1 MPGEQ
6 ARLMVVDDNEM
17 NRDLLARRLQREG
30 YAVSIAEDGYKA
42 LALIKTRRFD
52 LILLDLMMPGIS
64 GMEVLPLIRQIHSLA
79 DLPVI
84 ITTAKDQS
92 DDVVEALRLGANDYV
107 VKPIDLPVLL
117 ARIQTQ
123 LKLRRLSQLKD
134 EFLRIAS
141 HDLKNPLA
149 AVLLSAHLIQQA
161 VPPGTKMEAQ
171 YYQMVE
177 YIIKHSENM
186 QHIIRDFLDFQAV
199 EDGNLTLAREL
210 FQLNDVAQEVMAE
223 NAQYAAS
230 KSITLA
236 HDLDSALP
244 RINADSARVHQVA
257 QNLIG
262 NAIKFCPGGASVLI
276 RTHFAQGAAVFEVRD
291 SGPGLTN
298 TDLEHVFTKYA
309 RLSNKPTGEE
319 KSSGLGLAICK
330 QMIELH
336 GGQIGV
342 YNNPDQ
348 GATFWFSLP
357 ITEMTPVKS
366 GRLTQPPLL
375 PTST

>member
-6 ARLMVVDDNEM
+6 ARLIVVDDNEM
-17 NRDLLARRLQREG
+17 NRDLLGRRLQREG
-30 YAVSIAEDGYKA
+30 YAVAIAEDGYKA
-42 LALIKTRRFD
+42 LALIKNGRFD
-52 LILLDLMMPGIS
+52 LVLLDVMMPGIS
-64 GMEVLPLIRQIHSLA
+64 GIELLSLIRQIHSLA

-92 DDVVEALRLGANDYV
+92 DDVVEALQLGANDYV
-107 VKPIDLPVLL
+107 TKPIDLPVLL
-117 ARIQTQ
+117 ARIQTH
-123 LKLRRLSQLKD
+123 LKLKRLSQLKD

-141 HDLKNPLA
+141 HDLKNPLS
-149 AVLLSAHLIQQA
+149 AVLMSGHLLQQA
-161 VPPGTKMEAQ
+161 VPPGTMMEAR
-171 YYQMVE
+171 YYQMVG
-177 YIIKHSENM
+177 YIVKHSEDM
-186 QHIIRDFLDFQAV
+186 QRIIRDFLDFQAA
-199 EDGNLTLAREL
+199 EDGNLALARAAL
-210 FQLNDVAQEVMAE
+210 QLNDLARDVLAE

-230 KSITLA
+230 KSIALTC
-236 HDLDSALP
+236 DLDDALP
-244 RINADSARVHQVA
+244 VVNADTARVRQVA

-291 SGPGLTN
+291 SWPGLT
-298 TDLEHVFTKYA
+298 DADMEHAFTKYA

-342 YNNPDQ
+342 YNNPDR
-348 GATFWFSLP
+348 GATFWFNLP
-357 ITEMTPVKS
+357 VREIAAVKS
-366 GRLTQPPLL
+366 
-375 PTST
+375 

>member
-17 NRDLLARRLQREG
+17 NRDLLGRRLQREG
-30 YAVSIAEDGYKA
+30 YAVATAEDGYKA
-42 LALIKTRRFD
+42 LALIKNRRFD
-52 LILLDLMMPGIS
+52 LILLDVMMPGIS
-64 GMEVLPLIRQIHSLA
+64 GMELLPLIRQIHSLA

-107 VKPIDLPVLL
+107 TKPIDLPVLL
-117 ARIQTQ
+117 ARIQTH
-123 LKLRRLSQLKD
+123 LKLKRLSQLKD

-149 AVLLSAHLIQQA
+149 AVLLSGHLLQQT
-161 VPPGTKMEAQ
+161 VPPGTIMETR
-171 YYQMVE
+171 YYQMIG
-177 YIIKHSENM
+177 YIVKHGEDM
-186 QHIIRDFLDFQAV
+186 QRIIGDFLDFQAA
-199 EDGNLTLAREL
+199 EDGNLALERTA
-210 FQLNDVAQEVMAE
+210 FQLNDIVRDVLAQ
-223 NAQYAAS
+223 NSQYATS
-230 KSITLA
+230 KSIVLNSE
-236 HDLDSALP
+236 LDGAL
-244 RINADSARVHQVA
+244 RVINADTARVRQVT

-262 NAIKFCPGGASVLI
+262 NAIKFCSSGTAILV
-276 RTHFAQGAAVFEVRD
+276 RTRFAQGATVFEVRD
-291 SGPGLTN
+291 SGPGLT
-298 TDLEHVFTKYA
+298 DADMERVFTKYA

-342 YNNPDQ
+342 YNNPDH
-348 GATFWFSLP
+348 GATFWFNLP
-357 ITEMTPVKS
+357 VREAAAVK
-366 GRLTQPPLL
+366 P
-375 PTST
+375 

>member
-6 ARLMVVDDNEM
+6 ARLLVVDDNEM
-17 NRDLLARRLQREG
+17 NRDLLGRRLQREG
-30 YAVSIAEDGYKA
+30 YTVVTADDGYKA
-42 LALIKTRRFD
+42 LDLVKSHRFD
-52 LILLDLMMPGIS
+52 LVLLDVMMPGIS
-64 GMEVLPLIRQIHSLA
+64 GMELLPLIRQMHSLA

-107 VKPIDLPVLL
+107 TKPIDLPVLL
-117 ARIQTQ
+117 ARIQTH
-123 LKLRRLSQLKD
+123 LKLKHLSQLKD

-149 AVLLSAHLIQQA
+149 AVLMSGHLLQQN
-161 VPPGTKMEAQ
+161 VPPGTLMEART
-171 YYQMVE
+171 YQMVG
-177 YIIKHSENM
+177 YIVKHSENM
-186 QHIIRDFLDFQAV
+186 QGIIRDFLDFQAA
-199 EDGNLTLAREL
+199 EDGNLALERAAL
-210 FQLNDVAQEVMAE
+210 QLNDIARDVVTE

-230 KSITLA
+230 KSIELNSE
-236 HDLDSALP
+236 LDNALP
-244 RINADSARVHQVA
+244 VIHADTARVRQVA
-257 QNLIG
+257 QNLVG
-262 NAIKFCPGGASVLI
+262 NAIKFCSSGSSVLV

-291 SGPGLTN
+291 SGPGLT
-298 TDLEHVFTKYA
+298 DADMEGVFTKYA

-342 YNNPDQ
+342 YNNPDR
-348 GATFWFSLP
+348 GATFWFNLP
-357 ITEMTPVKS
+357 ARETAEVK
-366 GRLTQPPLL
+366 G
-375 PTST
+375 